1 MRALLD
7 TCVIIDALQ
16 AREPFAENAQE
27 IFIAA
32 ANKQFTGCITAKSST
47 DIYYLTHRVLHSD
60 IDTRKILSKLFVLF
74 EVLDSAGMD
83 CRRALSSDICDYEDA
98 VMVETAIRSDVDYI
112 VTRNQKD
119 YVKSSVMVLS
129 PSDFLLKLK
138 TED

>member
-1 MRALLD
+1 MD

>member
-32 ANKQFTGCITAKSST
+32 ANKQFTGCISAKCST

-112 VTRNQKD
+112 VTRN
-119 YVKSSVMVLS
+119 
-129 PSDFLLKLK
+129 PADFAPFRAPF
-138 TED
+138 